1 MGLIRKMIH
10 YRILALACELGIIAF
25 KPNENCFLNAS
36 KCRQNAVLSAD
47 FDSKNDFFGL
57 FLWVFG

>member
-1 MGLIRKMIH
+1 MIH
-10 YRILALACELGIIAF
+10 YRILALACELGIVAF
-25 KPNENCFLNAS
+25 KANENCFLNAS

-47 FDSKNDFFGL
+47 FDSKNDSFGL